1 MRVNVRRIAIAG
13 ALLLALAVTLVMR
26 LDIESLNS
34 YIRQEVQGF
43 TESGLE
49 AKKSSL
55 SFLHGIGVRLDE
67 VTLKQEHYR
76 VDAGHMNIGIRLLPL
91 LLGKIEVDTLD
102 IHDAVIMVRPEAL
115 QPTSTAISSLPFERI
130 KLVRS
135 QIRTFDGSELLN
147 NLHLELRNIGA
158 NRETLWELQAKQDG
172 HSISGHGLL
181 NFYNGEISS
190 GFGKLKFDQVPVA
203 PLRAVTPESI
213 FAWFDQSQD
222 KISGSLTLD
231 ITRNQTWAVFGE
243 LSLSGDMEGPP
254 LRVRGKLEHPEAGIL
269 NWHDSFIHFNE
280 DAVIAIDGECIK
292 EQCETALDATNIE
305 LKTWFPLIPKTLSFH
320 KQINGLT
327 DINAVVQW
335 NDKGWD
341 SSAAFQLKDASYHY
355 KEADHQLPEIL
366 LQTEELQG
374 DNKSW
379 LAKVVLSSPD
389 AKGELAI
396 ESMQKKSGI
405 KDMKINASDVDA
417 PLWQPLANLLLSSL
431 AIEPELDASG
441 LMNGTIE
448 LQQHISGKILR
459 LDLDGKMAALSYPSL
474 FKKPENIEAAC
485 NVEIRWP
492 KAETTPDVVTLR
504 ECHLDNSSLQLAR
517 WMRSSQHQ
525 LEIRKLSV
533 HFNQLHNHAVVLP
546 DGLSSLR
553 GDLEGDGKTAWQ
565 GGGNNNFGWAD
576 HMSGLWHLQNFGNP
590 QWHASGAVKAVKGR
604 FESSHL
610 LLHGPQGQAELQGEV
625 TFATGAGDVDIL
637 EATLDFSSSYPA
649 PPAFMEGK
657 NIRGRIHRA
666 QLTMLENE
674 LQEIHGYYR
683 MHRGKLELE
692 NIQGSIADGQLISR
706 KLVITP
712 AAEKYG
718 VSGKIRLKKI
728 RSEQIMGLAPILQ
741 AELKGRLHANIEL
754 QGSFPSLKADSWHQ
768 SNGDILIYNGEWS
781 REGKADTLTEHLGIK
796 KPELISHTFNQLGFR
811 FRMREQQADLD
822 QLNLNY
828 NGVQLRGKAEVA
840 DDGTI
845 QGAVESKD
853 RKSLYS
859 LGGTWPQPSWQLL
872 Q

>member
-1 MRVNVRRIAIAG
+1 MRVKVRRIAIAG
-13 ALLLALAVTLVMR
+13 ALLLALGVTLVMR
-26 LDIESLNS
+26 IDIESLNS

-67 VTLKQEHYR
+67 VILKQEHYR

-91 LLGKIEVDTLD
+91 LLGKVEVDTLD

-190 GFGKLKFDQVPVA
+190 GFGKLKFDHVPVA

-213 FAWFDQSQD
+213 FSWFDQSQG

-231 ITRNQTWAVFGE
+231 ITRNQSWAVFGE
-243 LSLSGDMEGPP
+243 LSLNGATEEPP
-254 LRVRGKLEHPEAGIL
+254 LRLRGKLEHPETGVLI
-269 NWHDSFIHFNE
+269 WHDSFIHFNE
-280 DAVIAIDGECIK
+280 DAVIAIDGECRN

-305 LKTWFPLIPKTLSFH
+305 LKTWFPLIPKTVSFH

-335 NDKGWD
+335 DDQGWD
-341 SSAAFQLKDASYHY
+341 SSAAFRLKDASYRY
-355 KEADHQLPEIL
+355 KETGHQLPEIL
-366 LQTEELQG
+366 LQTAELQG

-379 LAKVVLSSPD
+379 LVKAALTSPD
-389 AKGELAI
+389 AKGELVI
-396 ESMQKKSGI
+396 ESVQKKSGI
-405 KDMKINASDVDA
+405 KEMQINASDVDA

-431 AIEPELDASG
+431 EIDPQLEATG
-441 LMNGTIE
+441 LMNGTIG
-448 LQQHISGKILR
+448 LHQHISGKILR
-459 LDLDGKMAALSYPSL
+459 LELDGKTAALSYPSL

-492 KAETTPDVVTLR
+492 KTATTPDVVTLR

-517 WMRSSQHQ
+517 WMHTSQHQ
-525 LEIRKLSV
+525 LEIKKLSV
-533 HFNQLHNHAVVLP
+533 HFDQLHNHAVLLP
-546 DGLSSLR
+546 DGLSTLR
-553 GDLEGDGKTAWQ
+553 GDLEGDGKTAWED
-565 GGGNNNFGWAD
+565 GGKNNFGWAT
-576 HMSGLWHLQNFGNP
+576 HMSGSWHLQNFGDP
-590 QWHASGAVKAVKGR
+590 QWHASGAVKAIKGQL
-604 FESSHL
+604 ESSHL
-610 LLHGPQGQAELQGEV
+610 MLHGPQGQAELQGEV
-625 TFATGAGDVDIL
+625 SFATGTGDVDIL
-637 EATLDFSSSYPA
+637 EAKLDFSSYPD
-649 PPAFMEGK
+649 PPAFLEGK
-657 NIRGRIHRA
+657 NIRGRIHHA

-674 LQEIHGYYR
+674 LQDIHGYYR
-683 MHRGKLELE
+683 MHRGQLDLE
-692 NIQGSIADGQLISR
+692 NIQGSIADGQLFST

-712 AAEKYG
+712 AADKYA
-718 VSGKIRLKKI
+718 VSGKMRLKNI
-728 RSEQIMGLAPILQ
+728 RSEQIKGLTPILQ

-754 QGSFPSLKADSWHQ
+754 QGSFPSLQADSWQQ

-781 REGKADTLTEHLGIK
+781 RESKADTLTEHLGIK
-796 KPELISHTFNQLGFR
+796 KPEQISHAFNQLGFR
-811 FRMREQQADLD
+811 FRLREQQVDFD
-822 QLNLNY
+822 QVNLNY

-840 DDGTI
+840 ADGAI
-845 QGAVESKD
+845 QGTVESTD

-859 LGGTWPQPSWQLL
+859 LGGTWPKPSWKLL